1 MDPIDMAV
9 RVLRRDGLIV
19 YPTETVYGLGADAL
33 SEDAVLK
40 VYEAKNRPLSR
51 PISIA
56 VSDMDMLGAVAVLDE
71 AARAF
76 IEWFLPGPVTVVL
89 PAKSCLPAILTG
101 GTGLVG
107 IRWPDHEVA
116 LAIIARLDS
125 PITATSANVS
135 GEIPPTRPEDVY
147 VPNDYVVDG
156 GELPGTPSTVVD
168 LTTRRILRKGAEWE
182 AVEAFLKTL
191 R

>member
-19 YPTETVYGLGADAL
+19 YPTETVYGPGRTPSLKTRM
-33 SEDAVLK
+33 K

-76 IEWFLPGPVTVVL
+76 IERFLPGPVTVVL
-89 PAKSCLPAILTG
+89 LAASCCRQSLPAALVLSASG
-101 GTGLVG
+101 GRTTRSRLRSSRGST
-107 IRWPDHEVA
+107 PDHRHQRE
-116 LAIIARLDS
+116 
-125 PITATSANVS
+125 
-135 GEIPPTRPEDVY
+135 
-147 VPNDYVVDG
+147 
-156 GELPGTPSTVVD
+156 
-168 LTTRRILRKGAEWE
+168 RIG
-182 AVEAFLKTL
+182 
-191 R
+191 